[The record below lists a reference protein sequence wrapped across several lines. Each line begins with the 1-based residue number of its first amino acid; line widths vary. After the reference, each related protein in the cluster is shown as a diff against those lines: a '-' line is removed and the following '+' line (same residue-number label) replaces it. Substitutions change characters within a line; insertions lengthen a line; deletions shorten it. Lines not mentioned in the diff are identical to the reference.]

1 MHWQGE
7 EFISWDLRKKEE
19 GVAKQVF
26 HSRYGSLHNKQNAIS
41 SRITIFCNTL
51 FSFMAEIKVLDFVY
65 FSFDVG
71 CVQQVVSL
79 FASRLA

>member
-1 MHWQGE
+1 M
-7 EFISWDLRKKEE
+7 
-19 GVAKQVF
+19 
-26 HSRYGSLHNKQNAIS
+26 QNRFFTPDMAVCITS
-41 SRITIFCNTL
+41 KMLYPVRITIFCNTL
-51 FSFMAEIKVLDFVY
+51 FSSMAEIKVLDFVY